1 MILQDVTRVTFAF
14 LTALD
19 ILGDVDPMYRRRAA
33 QVERVAAAIDDFNEE
48 EDDLFQSAADKRLDQ
63 ACDIIRR
70 IAEILEL
77 EEYEFEGG
85 PTDFESDEDTDDGYR
100 FDEAEEPLSEENW
113 DGKDK
118 GETLDFRD
126 ELN

>member
-33 QVERVAAAIDDFNEE
+33 QVEQVAAAIDDFNEE
-48 EDDLFQSAADKRLDQ
+48 EDDLFQSVADKRLDQ
-63 ACDIIRR
+63 ACGIIRR

-77 EEYEFEGG
+77 EDYEFESG
-85 PTDFESDEDTDDGYR
+85 PTDYESDEDGDDGYS
-100 FDEAEEPLSEENW
+100 FDEAEEPLSEEDW